1 MTASV
6 SDHAL
11 LRWLERYHGI
21 DIAAYRQELLNLALP
36 AIEIRAVTAPLPCGL
51 WLLIKN
57 DTVVAVTPDKPK
69 SILPVL
75 EYQGP
80 GKPHWKHAS
89 RRRFK

>member
-1 MTASV
+1 MNPSV

-11 LRWLERYHGI
+11 LRWLERYHGV

-36 AIEIRAVTAPLPCGL
+36 AIEIRASTAPLPCGL

-57 DTVVAVTPDKPK
+57 DTVVTVTPDKPT
-69 SILPVL
+69 SRL
-75 EYQGP
+75 EPLVYEGP
-80 GKPHWKHAS
+80 GKPHWKHAT

>member
-1 MTASV
+1 MNPFV

-11 LRWLERYHGI
+11 LRWLERRHGF
-21 DIAAYRQELLNLALP
+21 DIPAFRQELLDLALP
-36 AIEIRAVTAPLPCGL
+36 AIEIKASTAPLPCGL

-57 DTVVAVTPDKPK
+57 DTVVTVTPDKPK

-80 GKPHWKHAS
+80 GKPHWKHAT